1 MIIASVDIGTNTV
14 LLLIAEVDET
24 SFEITPLLNEYKMPR
39 IGRGLKLSGRIA
51 VERIEKL
58 FTVLSGYK
66 SIISKYNVD
75 NVLVTATNALRI
87 AANAPEIVERIK
99 KQLSWN
105 VNIISGKTEAEFAFL
120 GAVPVST
127 KNKNILVI
135 DIGGGSTELIL
146 GNENSIEYRKSFP
159 IGSVSVTENYLKNS
173 PPLDMGLRELK
184 IHLETIFTEIKNKV
198 APDLTYSIAG
208 TPTTL
213 FCMMNEIKSFDDS
226 IVEGGILKHGDI
238 AKLIQEL
245 QKLSSEEIRNDYGKI
260 MRGREDIILGGSIIL
275 LNIMELLHLSNVIVS
290 SRGVRYGAIVSFL
303 NGMQNK
309 G

>member
-14 LLLIAEVDET
+14 LLLIAEVEET

-39 IGRGLKLSGRIA
+39 IGRGLILSERIT

-58 FTVLSGYK
+58 FTVLSEYK

-226 IVEGGILKHGDI
+226 IVEGGILKRGDI
-238 AKLIQEL
+238 ANLIQEL

-260 MRGREDIILGGSIIL
+260 MQGREDIILGGSIIL

>member
-39 IGRGLKLSGRIA
+39 IGRGLILSERIT

-58 FTVLSGYK
+58 FTVLSEYK

>member
-238 AKLIQEL
+238 ANLIQEL